1 MNKAKLKAA
10 IKKVEKDI
18 DYRIEFYNG
27 NVLAGLIW
35 GGNELDFEYHIEP
48 KLDKTYCIYF
58 GFMQNV
64 AIVFDRFE
72 LYSV

>member
-1 MNKAKLKAA
+1 MRKA
-10 IKKVEKDI
+10 IKQVEKDG

-35 GGNELDFEYHIEP
+35 GGNELDFEYHIEQ
-48 KLDKTYCIYF
+48 KWDKTYGIHF

-72 LYSV
+72 IHSV